1 MTMISEQDI
10 KDWRDACGGE
20 PILSGDSVGDED
32 IYENIFNDEALRRFT
47 QRVASR
53 CAELAIYRPQ
63 AAAQAIAEEFGV
75 TIKVQVK

>member
-1 MTMISEQDI
+1 MISEKDI

-20 PILSGDSVGDED
+20 PILSGESVDDDEL
-32 IYENIFNDEALRRFT
+32 YESVFNDEALKRFA

-53 CAELAIYRPQ
+53 CAELAFYRPN

-75 TIKVQVK
+75 KIKIEIK